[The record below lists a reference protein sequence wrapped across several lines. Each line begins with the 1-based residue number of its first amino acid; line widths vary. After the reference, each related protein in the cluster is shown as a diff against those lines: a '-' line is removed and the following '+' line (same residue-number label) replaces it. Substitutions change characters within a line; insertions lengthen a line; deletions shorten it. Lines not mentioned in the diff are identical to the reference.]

1 MQFGRAEGVITQ
13 VYDQPRG
20 VHLVVYLE
28 SARKVDVVRDARVNG
43 DWETGTP
50 DALAWLADQLTQET
64 ISNELA
70 LAGWEPIG
78 TSADHSGVVGHD
90 QLPRSAAYV
99 LRRLG

>member
-1 MQFGRAEGVITQ
+1 MQFSRAEGVITR
-13 VYDQPRG
+13 VYDEPRG

-28 SARKVDVVRDARVNG
+28 SSRTVEIVRDARVDG
-43 DWETGTP
+43 DWETNTP
-50 DALAWLADQLTQET
+50 EALAWLADQLTQDT

-78 TSADHSGVVGHD
+78 TTERRSEEFAGGTV
-90 QLPRSAAYV
+90 PRSTAYV

>member
-1 MQFGRAEGVITQ
+1 MEFGRAEGVITR

-28 SARKVDVVRDARVNG
+28 SARAVEVVRDARVDG
-43 DWETGTP
+43 EWQTATH
-50 DALAWLADQLTQET
+50 DALVWLADQLTQDT

-78 TSADHSGVVGHD
+78 ATDRGALDAAGEE
-90 QLPRSAAYV
+90 LPRSNAYV